1 MVPRCSWDRGDVGCG
16 QSRTVCPTGGVVP
29 VSSPPVGAPRQW
41 RDQVHQGDST
51 VPLCEPHQPPPREF
65 APRRRDCDKV
75 NGVATFALNESAH
88 R

>member
-1 MVPRCSWDRGDVGCG
+1 MS
-16 QSRTVCPTGGVVP
+16 
-29 VSSPPVGAPRQW
+29 GADNPAPSVRLVELFRSAAHPW
-41 RDQVHQGDST
+41 ALRASGATKCTRVNST